1 MTNAN
6 KMKHLSVIYEEDMA
20 AQSNPS
26 SQTFNDDLDTAARS
40 RTEESNFIKNSLSHS
55 HKLLTTKSREFGAQ
69 ILRQSSKESE
79 KLVESYEDMTQLE
92 VKPVRFSG
100 GNEE

>member
-20 AQSNPS
+20 QSNPS
-26 SQTFNDDLDTAARS
+26 SATFNDDLDTVARS

-55 HKLLTTKSREFGAQ
+55 HKLLTSKSKEFGA
-69 ILRQSSKESE
+69 
-79 KLVESYEDMTQLE
+79 
-92 VKPVRFSG
+92 
-100 GNEE
+100 